1 MSLEARIAVWQ
12 FITAVATYAVYLWLL
27 FDRAGDGP
35 LADTP
40 YGDLVAWTIGGGLVI
55 TIIGS
60 IALGIAAG
68 RSGRR
73 SDMRDKQIG
82 RIADAVGASFVTIG
96 GVAALILAILE
107 VDHFWIGNVIYLAF
121 LLSGLL
127 SSAVRIAM
135 HRFGVP
141 SW

>member
-1 MSLEARIAVWQ
+1 MSLEARVAVWQ
-12 FITAVATYAVYLWLL
+12 FITAVGTYAAYLWLL

-35 LADTP
+35 LVDTA
-40 YGDLVAWTIGGGLVI
+40 YGDLVAWTVGGGLVV

-60 IALGIAAG
+60 IAIAIAGG

-73 SDMRDKQIG
+73 TDMRDKQIA
-82 RIADAVGASFVTIG
+82 RLADAVGASFVTIG
-96 GVAALILAILE
+96 GMAALILAIVE

-121 LLSGLL
+121 VTSGLL
-127 SSAVRIAM
+127 SSLARILM

>member
-40 YGDLVAWTIGGGLVI
+40 YGDLVAWTVGGGLVV

-60 IALGIAAG
+60 IAIAIAGG

-73 SDMRDKQIG
+73 TDMRDKQIG
-82 RIADAVGASFVTIG
+82 RLADAVGASFVTVG
-96 GVAALILAILE
+96 GIMALVFAILE
-107 VDHFWIGNVIYLAF
+107 YDHFWIGNVIYLAF
-121 LLSGLL
+121 VTSGLL
-127 SSAVRIAM
+127 SSLARILM